1 MYSKLFIILVGIC
14 LLCFLYI
21 WYRKTNDK
29 FNKLTI
35 ETKENNHNKKINTIK
50 HTEEENTALIPE
62 VQHENKNIEKFSD
75 LETNS
80 QDNINKENRYVYFD
94 VYLKDAYKDEKKGK
108 IIIQLFNEEVP
119 KTCNNFYTLIKDKKY
134 NGILFHRVIKGFM
147 IQGGDITNNNGTGG
161 YSIYGDKFE
170 DENFNIKH
178 ASAGLL
184 SMANSGP
191 NTNGSQFFI
200 TCAPTPHLDDKHVVF
215 GRVIEGLDVVKNIEN
230 QLTDNNDKPIQ
241 DCYIKNSG
249 TLTKKDVDN
258 LLENKRNNMNNGRI
272 LNENPP
278 NNVASPTLSY

>member
-1 MYSKLFIILVGIC
+1 MYSKLFIILIGIC

-21 WYRKTNDK
+21 WYNKTNDK
-29 FNKLTI
+29 FNKLTNKI
-35 ETKENNHNKKINTIK
+35 KGDNHNKEHEFKNKKVEYTELIK
-50 HTEEENTALIPE
+50 EI
-62 VQHENKNIEKFSD
+62 QHEDKDIENFTDPKKTY
-75 LETNS
+75 EKE
-80 QDNINKENRYVYFD
+80 NINKENRYVYLD
-94 VYLKDAYKDEKKGK
+94 VYLKDAYKNEKIGK

-119 KTCNNFYTLIKDKKY
+119 KTCNNFYTLLKDKKY

-178 ASAGLL
+178 TAAGLL

-200 TCAPTPHLDDKHVVF
+200 TCAPTSHLDDKHVVF
-215 GRVIEGLDVVKNIEN
+215 GRVIDGLDVVNNVEN

-241 DCYIKNSG
+241 DCYIKESG
-249 TLTKKDVDN
+249 TLTKKDVDS
-258 LLENKRNNMNNGRI
+258 LLKNKKKNMSNGKI
-272 LNENPP
+272 LNEIPD
-278 NNVASPTLSY
+278 NNVVSPTLSY